1 MKVNELLLLSGAPIP
16 FIEGTITMTQPTIYD
31 ISFLGEEVLFTGC
44 ELLKFTKDILL
55 DEDKSRLLNYSDFN
69 ILMSIMNDK
78 SSSMIYNLNCA
89 KQVLE
94 LLFPLYSVE
103 ITQNKIEFRN
113 PQTWVLEGEIN
124 ENNFASFRELII
136 QVLCLQKHNQ
146 RTEYNAQGELAKK
159 IAEKFKKRQQQLAE
173 LSSKKPSQKIAIFSR
188 YISILAVGEHK
199 DINSFMR
206 YTIYQLFDE
215 FERFNLKMQ
224 YDVYFKARIA
234 GAKDLEEPQDW
245 MKDIHEEDGSKR
257 K

>member
-16 FIEGTITMTQPTIYD
+16 FVEGTITMSQPTIYD

-55 DEDKSRLLNYSDFN
+55 NEDKSRLLNYSDFN
-69 ILMSIMNDK
+69 ILLSIMNDK
-78 SSSMIYNLNCA
+78 SGSMIYNLSCA
-89 KQVLE
+89 KQVLS

-103 ITQNKIEFRN
+103 ITSEKIEFRN

-124 ENNFASFRELII
+124 DQNFHSFQELLI
-136 QVLCLQKHNQ
+136 QVLCLQKNAQ
-146 RTEYNAQGELAKK
+146 QTEYNAQGELAKK

-173 LSSKKPSQKIAIFSR
+173 LASHKTSSKIAIFSR

-199 DINSFMR
+199 DINSFMK
-206 YTIYQLFDE
+206 YTVYQLFDE
-215 FERFNLKMQ
+215 FERFNLKMK
-224 YDVYFKARIA
+224 YDIYFKARIA

-245 MKDIHEEDGSKR
+245 MKDIHDEDSKR